1 MNDRTWNTEN
11 TGETFVGD
19 IGSAFTT
26 RTSVASSIEG
36 ANCTKL
42 TYVVTTL
49 PQLRLAHFMSESQD
63 TCVEIKL

>member
-11 TGETFVGD
+11 TGETVVGD

-26 RTSVASSIEG
+26 RKSVASSIKE

-42 TYVVTTL
+42 TYVVTRL
-49 PQLRLAHFMSESQD
+49 PQLRIVQFMSESQD
-63 TCVEIKL
+63 ARVEIKL